1 MTTQH
6 EQNQE
11 NEEIEGLSPTAP
23 PTRSARTPLRPLV
36 FIFIS
41 AILMAAGCRI
51 LVDAT
56 TFWGNVIGGLMI
68 GFFAAVQFSCVRKLS
83 SFTKKQT

>member
-1 MTTQH
+1 MAAQD
-6 EQNQE
+6 EQKQK

-23 PTRSARTPLRPLV
+23 PTQSTRTPLRPLV

-41 AILMAAGCRI
+41 AILMAAGYRI

-83 SFTKKQT
+83 SFSKK

>member
-1 MTTQH
+1 MTTQD
-6 EQNQE
+6 EQNQK

-23 PTRSARTPLRPLV
+23 PAQSTGTPLRPLV

-51 LVDAT
+51 LVDAA
-56 TFWGNVIGGLMI
+56 TFWSNVIGGLMI

-83 SFTKKQT
+83 SFTKKQP